1 MLSKTYLNSF
11 QTRIAR
17 HWQRIINFTC
27 LEANHS
33 PASFD
38 NADRISRHR
47 VNSVQ
52 RCPEGSLAVHSHTRA
67 QHPEMVA
74 MEMERVLLF
83 YHSRIV
89 GPVCAKYYISLETLL
104 LNSPSLEFC
113 LKPDRIEHYLKLGVI
128 MLRNFIL
135 PVVAIVCIGHIVLDD
150 HIHHISCT
158 FPEPREPH

>member
-17 HWQRIINFTC
+17 HWQRIVTFTC

-33 PASFD
+33 PASFN

-52 RCPEGSLAVHSHTRA
+52 RCSEGSLAVNSHTGA

-74 MEMERVLLF
+74 MEMERVLFLR
-83 YHSRIV
+83 HSRIV
-89 GPVCAKYYISLETLL
+89 DPVCVKYYISLEILL
-104 LNSPSLEFC
+104 LNSLSLEIC
-113 LKPDRIEHYLKLGVI
+113 LKPDRIEHYLKLGV
-128 MLRNFIL
+128 MHRNFIL